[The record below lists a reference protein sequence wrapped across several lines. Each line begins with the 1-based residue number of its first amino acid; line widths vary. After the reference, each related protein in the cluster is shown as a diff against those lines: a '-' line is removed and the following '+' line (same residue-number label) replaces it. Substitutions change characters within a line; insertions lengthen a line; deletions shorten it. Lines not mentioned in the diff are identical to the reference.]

1 MIKGIERHANRLP
14 YSRRPTISREVR
26 ENLLYMRNG
35 NFRVCLLANFGEAPL
50 GKERKV
56 HTPAGAALYG
66 PHP

>member
-1 MIKGIERHANRLP
+1 
-14 YSRRPTISREVR
+14 
-26 ENLLYMRNG
+26 MRNG